1 METYW
6 NAGHIEVFKDG
17 SKMMLKADVQL
28 TAVSIK
34 LTSANTEILF
44 TSYIT
49 TLFFLLCVLNIA
61 SILQVYHKRCVILHL
76 STDATQSATII
87 FNRWKGINSH
97 RQLEKGLYI
106 KILITL
112 VKMKKKQIRFSYN
125 VNRYLLGEKYV
136 ISLLC
141 DIVMYNIT
149 LFTWLFVFLLVC
161 RI

>member
-1 METYW
+1 MLATW
-6 NAGHIEVFKDG
+6 KC
-17 SKMMLKADVQL
+17 SKMAAKWILKADVQL

-34 LTSANTEILF
+34 LTSGNTEFLFTCYLTILF
-44 TSYIT
+44 
-49 TLFFLLCVLNIA
+49 FCLCVLNIS
-61 SILQVYHKRCVILHL
+61 SILQVYNKKFVILHL
-76 STDATQSATII
+76 PRDAKQPATII

-106 KILITL
+106 KILITI
-112 VKMKKKQIRFSYN
+112 VKTKKKQIRFSYN
-125 VNRYLLGEKYV
+125 VNRYLLGEKFV

-149 LFTWLFVFLLVC
+149 LFTWLFVFLPLC